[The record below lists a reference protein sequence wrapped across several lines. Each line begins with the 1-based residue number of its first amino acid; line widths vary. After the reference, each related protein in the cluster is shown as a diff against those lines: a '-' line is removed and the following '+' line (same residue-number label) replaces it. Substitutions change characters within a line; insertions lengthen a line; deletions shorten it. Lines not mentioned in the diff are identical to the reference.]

1 MSKVVKYL
9 IFSIFI
15 LFIQMILAEFVNIY
29 PLIYISILPLII
41 ILLPYRTDSVTSMLI
56 GCSLGLIADIFYD
69 GVIGLNM
76 AAMTATAFF
85 RLPVLNLILSKNV
98 CESLTMVTTRTIET
112 WSFVL
117 YCLIV
122 YAIFTTVYVILDNVL
137 FFSIWN
143 TVLRIVF
150 STIVNTALALLLE
163 RTLVK
168 HIL

>member
-41 ILLPYRTDSVTSMLI
+41 ILLPYRTDSVTSMLT
-56 GCSLGLIADIFYD
+56 GCLLGLTADIFYD

-76 AAMTATAFF
+76 AAMTAAAFL
-85 RLPVLNLILSKNV
+85 RVPVLNLILSKNV
-98 CESLTMVTTRTIET
+98 RESLTIVSTRTIET

-143 TVLRIVF
+143 TVLRIIF